1 MRTWMETEEIEKALQ
16 QHTCGIERAFMYNG
30 REFLFKYVGMRTLL
44 YTETCLLIG
53 TDNSTRM
60 CISYEFQ
67 RFVPQV

>member
-1 MRTWMETEEIEKALQ
+1 
-16 QHTCGIERAFMYNG
+16 MYNG

-44 YTETCLLIG
+44 YTETCPLIG